1 MRIVKTF
8 VDMRDDQILRNS
20 FTGFSPAFLKAY
32 LEACA
37 KMIHR
42 FQAGK
47 LEYLMAGSILIVD
60 DDPVQRRLLEAAV
73 TRFGHAALTADGGE
87 AALKAMDGAGAGDVS
102 VVILDLVMPGLD
114 GIGVLQAMRERGIHI
129 PVIVQTA
136 QGGIDTVVSAMR
148 HGAFDFVV
156 KPASPE
162 RLRASIANALKVEAV
177 EDEVKR
183 SGNRGSRRLTF
194 KDMITHSPAME
205 RVIRLGQKAAASN
218 IPILIEGESG
228 VGKELVARAIQG
240 SGERRSRPFVTVNCG
255 AIPDNLVESILFGH
269 EKGSFTGATE
279 KHTGKFVEAH
289 TGTLFLDEI
298 GDLPLD
304 VQVKLLRAVQ
314 EGEVDPV
321 GGRSTVNVDIR
332 LISATHRDLLQQVKD
347 GAFREDLYYRLNVYP
362 IYVPPLRERR
372 DDIPHLVAHFLQKV
386 RPTDPRHRPGGI
398 SGTAVALLQAY
409 DWPGN
414 IRQLENAVFR
424 ASVLAEGDILTEEDF
439 PQIRAQVDGVVRLDA
454 TGDDEEGL
462 QPVLGPLTMDGGE
475 ADDAGDGHPVTAR
488 TRFDKLDALDERG
501 NVRSLAAVELEMI
514 KLAIEHYNGQMSEV
528 ARRLGIGRST
538 LYRKLKEYGIDPE
551 TGRSDRLAS

>member
-1 MRIVKTF
+1 MT
-8 VDMRDDQILRNS
+8 
-20 FTGFSPAFLKAY
+20 
-32 LEACA
+32 
-37 KMIHR
+37 
-42 FQAGK
+42 
-47 LEYLMAGSILIVD
+47 GSILIVD

-73 TRFGHAALTADGGE
+73 IRFGHATVVAEGGE
-87 AALKAMDGAGAGDVS
+87 AGLSALDGPGARDISAM
-102 VVILDLVMPGLD
+102 ILDLAMPGLD
-114 GIGVLQAMRERGIHI
+114 GIGVLKAMRERAIHV

-136 QGGIDTVVSAMR
+136 QGGIETVVQAMR

-156 KPASPE
+156 KPASPD
-162 RLRASIANALKVEAV
+162 RLQTAIANALKVEAV
-177 EDEVKR
+177 EGEVKR
-183 SGNRGSRRLTF
+183 GARRSGGSLTF
-194 KDMITHSPAME
+194 KDMITQSPAMD

-240 SGERRSRPFVTVNCG
+240 SGERRSKAFVTVNCG

-289 TGTLFLDEI
+289 GGTLFLDEI

-321 GGRSTVNVDIR
+321 GGRATVKVDIR
-332 LISATHRDLLQQVKD
+332 LISATHRDLLQRVRD
-347 GAFREDLYYRLNVYP
+347 GAFREDLFYRLNVYP
-362 IYVPPLRERR
+362 IHVPPLRERR
-372 DDIPHLVAHFLQKV
+372 DDIPHLVRHFMQRV
-386 RPTDPRHRPGGI
+386 GATDPHRRIDGI
-398 SGTAVALLQAY
+398 TDETLAMLAAY

-414 IRQLENAVFR
+414 IRQLENAVYR
-424 ASVLAEGDILTEEDF
+424 ASVLAEGTMLTPEEF
-439 PQIRAQVDGVVRLDA
+439 PQIRAQVEGVVDLGADA
-454 TGDDEEGL
+454 DSQAAKADMAAVAVSPERRE
-462 QPVLGPLTMDGGE
+462 VE
-475 ADDAGDGHPVTAR
+475 ASASEPPMPPAEPFGSLR
-488 TRFDKLDALDERG
+488 ALDERG

-514 KLAIEHYNGQMSEV
+514 KLAIDRYNGQMSEV

-551 TGRSDRLAS
+551 AGRLERLAS